1 MWKYAVLE
9 STLQDDKVS
18 SEPPH
23 VLMLGVGTG
32 CQRCGKVVTGSL
44 VLGKGGKVIKYVTMV
59 PEG

>member
-44 VLGKGGKVIKYVTMV
+44 VLGKGGKVIV
-59 PEG
+59 